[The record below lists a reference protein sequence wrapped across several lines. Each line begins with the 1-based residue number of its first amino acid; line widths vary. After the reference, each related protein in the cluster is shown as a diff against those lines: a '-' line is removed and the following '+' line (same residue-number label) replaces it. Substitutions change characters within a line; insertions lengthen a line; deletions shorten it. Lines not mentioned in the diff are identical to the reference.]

1 MGTELDHR
9 PPDGGNPHRSATV
22 DWEAALAQH
31 ERWLRAVIYARVK
44 EPHAVDEVMQEVALS
59 AVRQKAPLQDPTKVA
74 PWLYRLAVL
83 NALMYRRKLGRR
95 RKWLKRYGEERRNH
109 PPAEPKPLDWLLAAE
124 RDEILHAALRAL
136 PSKDAEM
143 LLLKYG
149 QDWSYQE
156 IADHLGISFSA
167 VQTRL
172 HRARRR
178 LREELHRI
186 SQTGLADEASGQGRG
201 VDDRC

>member
-1 MGTELDHR
+1 MDSELDHR
-9 PPDGGNPHRSATV
+9 LPEGRNSPGLAPV

-31 ERWLRAVIYARVK
+31 ERWLRAVIFARVR

-59 AVRQKAPLQDPTKVA
+59 AVRQKAPLQDPGKVA

-83 NALMYRRKLGRR
+83 SALMYRRKLGRR
-95 RKWLKRYGEERRNH
+95 RKWLKRYGDQKRNDA
-109 PPAEPKPLDWLLAAE
+109 PAEPNPLDWLLAAE
-124 RDEILHAALRAL
+124 RDEILHTALRAL
-136 PSKDAEM
+136 PAKDAEI

-156 IADHLGISFSA
+156 ISDHLGISFSA

-172 HRARRR
+172 HRARHR
-178 LREELHRI
+178 LREELRRL
-186 SQTGLADEASGQGRG
+186 SQSAFGDGTSGPANVAD
-201 VDDRC
+201 DPC

>member
-1 MGTELDHR
+1 MDGEIDQRLPDR
-9 PPDGGNPHRSATV
+9 RNPPRSTPV

-31 ERWLRAVIYARVK
+31 ERWLRAVIFARVR

-59 AVRQKAPLQDPTKVA
+59 AVRQKAPLHDPTKVA

-95 RKWLKRYGEERRNH
+95 RRWLKRYGEEKRNLA
-109 PPAEPKPLDWLLAAE
+109 PAQPNPLDWLLAAE
-124 RDEILHAALRAL
+124 RDEIVHTALRAL
-136 PSKDAEM
+136 PAKDAEI

-172 HRARRR
+172 HRARQR
-178 LREELHRI
+178 LREELHRL
-186 SQTGLADEASGQGRG
+186 SQSAFNGGAPGPSN
-201 VDDRC
+201 VSDDRP